1 MRLGI
6 IGGGRAAWAFGS
18 SWKRAGLPLSGMT
31 LRPGS
36 KSPAP
41 ELLSVERIPMSVLL
55 TRSDILLAA
64 VSDSALGEVAA
75 QIADAPADVAI
86 FHCSGSLT
94 SAVFERPNGFSLHP
108 LRALPA
114 VGKESSL
121 EDVLLVF
128 EGPPAALPIAQ
139 KVASSTGARLA
150 TVPAAQKPL
159 YHAAAV
165 FASNYVAALL
175 NIAEELAENA
185 NVRLVRPD
193 GSTSATRELRD
204 SLVQLAVSA
213 AENWRLNEGQRAFTG
228 PVVRGERAVV
238 LRHLEA
244 LTGDPQLLAI
254 YRDLAGRIAHAI
266 AGRTGAASGDALAR
280 WLDGTNP
287 IP

>member
-18 SWKRAGLPLSGMT
+18 SWKRAGLPLAGMT

-41 ELLSVERIPMSVLL
+41 ELLSVERVPLSELL
-55 TRSDILLAA
+55 IRSEIVLAA
-64 VSDSALGEVAA
+64 VSDNALGEVARQVA
-75 QIADAPADVAI
+75 AAPADVAI

-94 SAVFERPNGFSLHP
+94 GAVFERPKSFSLHP
-108 LRALPA
+108 LRALPS
-114 VGKESSL
+114 VGQESTL
-121 EDVLLVF
+121 EGVLLVF
-128 EGPPAALPIAQ
+128 EGPAAALPIARS
-139 KVASSTGARLA
+139 VTSSTGARLA

-185 NVRLVRPD
+185 GVRLVEPD
-193 GSTSATRELRD
+193 GSTSAARELRN
-204 SLVQLAVSA
+204 SLVQLAASA
-213 AENWRLNEGQRAFTG
+213 AENWRSNEGQRAFTG

-244 LTGDPQLLAI
+244 LKGDPELLAI
-254 YRDLAGRIAHAI
+254 YRHLAGRIAYAI
-266 AGRTGAASGDALAR
+266 AGRTAAVSGDALAR